1 MGFALKAK
9 RRSEDGAVKSNLKA
23 VAPAAI
29 HNPYIAA
36 RREWD
41 ERYGDLVTRARNWRT
56 VAFLCALI
64 ALVASGGIVWLS
76 TKSRV
81 VPFVVAIDHLG
92 RPVASGIADETS
104 ATDDRLKRAS
114 VLNWVENVRTVTTDG
129 IAQRKAID
137 HVYAQIANGSHA
149 QAFISDYYRNDPPQ
163 KRAETETVAVEV
175 NTVLPTSDRTYEVDW
190 IETSRDLYGTVKST
204 DRWKGS
210 FTIALNPPA
219 DERLARINPLG
230 IYIIQ
235 ASWSKVL

>member
-1 MGFALKAK
+1 MEFAMKS
-9 RRSEDGAVKSNLKA
+9 RRRPESCALNSSLKA

-29 HNPYIAA
+29 HNPYLAA

-56 VAFLCALI
+56 IAVLCALV
-64 ALVASGGIVWLS
+64 ALVTSGGMVWLS

-129 IAQRKAID
+129 VAQRKAID

-149 QAFISDYYRNDPPQ
+149 QAFISDYYRSDPPQ
-163 KRAETETVAVEV
+163 KRGETETVAVEV
-175 NTVLPTSDRTYEVDW
+175 NAVLPTSERTYEVDW

-210 FTIALNPPA
+210 FTIALDPPT

>member
-41 ERYGDLVTRARNWRT
+41 ERYGDLVTRVRNWRT
-56 VAFLCALI
+56 VAFLCAL
-64 ALVASGGIVWLS
+64 VAIITSGGIVWLS
-76 TKSRV
+76 AKSHV

-129 IAQRKAID
+129 VAQRKAID

-149 QAFISDYYRNDPPQ
+149 QAFISDYYRSDPPQ
-163 KRAETETVAVEV
+163 KRAETETVAIEV

-210 FTIALNPPA
+210 FTIALDPPT

>member
-1 MGFALKAK
+1 MRFAMKA
-9 RRSEDGAVKSNLKA
+9 RRRTDTHAVNSNLEA

-29 HNPYIAA
+29 HNPYVAA

-56 VAFLCALI
+56 VAFLCAL
-64 ALVASGGIVWLS
+64 VAIVTGAGIVWLS

-114 VLNWVENVRTVTTDG
+114 VLNWVENVRAVTTDG
-129 IAQRKAID
+129 VAQRKAID

-149 QAFISDYYRNDPPQ
+149 QAFISDYYRSDPPQ

-210 FTIALNPPA
+210 FTIAIDPPT

>member
-1 MGFALKAK
+1 MKAS
-9 RRSEDGAVKSNLKA
+9 RRTENGAVNSNLKA
-23 VAPAAI
+23 VAPASI

-56 VAFLCALI
+56 GAFLCAL
-64 ALVASGGIVWLS
+64 VAIVTSGGIVWLS

-92 RPVASGIADETS
+92 RPVAAGIADETS
-104 ATDDRLKRAS
+104 TADDRLKRAS

-129 IAQRKAID
+129 VAQRKAID

-149 QAFISDYYRNDPPQ
+149 QAFISDYYRSDPPQ

-210 FTIALNPPA
+210 FTIALDPPS